1 VRITRTLGFLALAA
15 LGWAPGAALADPLTV
30 VTTTPD
36 LGELAREVGG
46 DEVEVTALVK
56 GPQDPHFVEPRPSF
70 IRRLHDADLYVEQ
83 GMDLEV
89 GWAPVLL
96 RSARNSK
103 IVPGGRGYLSAATA
117 IRPLQVPQVP
127 VDRSMGD
134 IHVYGNPHYLV
145 DPVRGLRV
153 AARLR
158 ERLIDLRPG
167 AAETFRS
174 RYAAFARRLMERLVG
189 AELAARHTPEALVN
203 ALEADRLDELQG
215 DGVELGGWLARARA
229 WGGPA
234 VAEDHQYWIYF
245 ARRFGL
251 EIVATLE
258 PKPGIAPTSGHLREV
273 VDVVKARNAAAILAT
288 AYFDPRHARWVAER
302 TGAGVARMAHQ
313 VGSREG
319 ADDYLAMVDYNVR
332 EMERVLRET
341 HAGEAGEGARAGPG
355 GS

>member
-1 VRITRTLGFLALAA
+1 VRIAKTFGFLALAVLGGTAGPAAADA
-15 LGWAPGAALADPLTV
+15 LEV

-36 LGELAREVGG
+36 LGELVREVGG
-46 DEVEVTALVK
+46 DEVEVKVLVK
-56 GPQDPHFVEPRPSF
+56 GPQDPHFIEPRPSF
-70 IRRLHDADLYVEQ
+70 VRALHDADLYAEQ

-103 IVPGGRGYLSAATA
+103 IVPGGRGYLNAATA

-127 VDRSMGD
+127 VDRGMGD
-134 IHVYGNPHYLV
+134 IHIYGNPHYLV
-145 DPVRGLRV
+145 DPIRGLRV
-153 AARLR
+153 ARLVR
-158 ERLIDLRPG
+158 ERLTDLRPA
-167 AAETFRS
+167 AAEGFRS
-174 RYAAFARRLMERLVG
+174 RYRDFAGRLARRLVG
-189 AELAARHTPEALVN
+189 EELAARHDPEALVS
-203 ALEADRLDELQG
+203 AVEGGTLEELLG
-215 DGVELGGWLARARA
+215 GGAELGGWLATARA

-234 VAEDHQYWIYF
+234 VVEDHQYWIYF

-273 VDVVKARNAAAILAT
+273 VDVVEARSAEAILAT

-302 TGAGVARMAHQ
+302 TGARVARMAHQ

-332 EMERVLRET
+332 EMDRALRE
-341 HAGEAGEGARAGPG
+341 AAARGAARAARAGPG

>member
-1 VRITRTLGFLALAA
+1 VRIARTLGFLALAA
-15 LGWAPGAALADPLTV
+15 LGWTPGAASADPLKV

-46 DEVEVTALVK
+46 DEVEATALVK

-83 GMDLEV
+83 GLDLEV

-103 IVPGGRGYLSAATA
+103 IVPGGRGYLNAGTA

-158 ERLIDLRPG
+158 ETLIDLRPG

-189 AELAARHTPEALVN
+189 AELATRHDPEAL
-203 ALEADRLDELQG
+203 ADAMEANRLDELLEA
-215 DGVELGGWLARARA
+215 GVELGGWLATART
-229 WGGPA
+229 WGDRT
-234 VAEDHQYWIYF
+234 VVEDHQYWIYF

-273 VDVVKARNAAAILAT
+273 VDVVEARGAEAILAT
-288 AYFDPRHARWVAER
+288 AYFDLRHARWVAER
-302 TGAGVARMAHQ
+302 TGARVARMAHQ

-332 EMERVLRET
+332 EMDRALRET
-341 HAGEAGEGARAGPG
+341 TARPAGEAARAGAG